1 METIDKSNICFIV
14 LARSHEGVAEKT
26 SELRKL
32 GVPFIIVC
40 GEKIDHPD
48 VIYRKK
54 KGKFDAIN
62 FAAKF
67 IDKNI
72 KIICL
77 NDVDTKIFKFEKAL
91 EAMRYSNAG
100 LIFCK
105 VKVDSGPQVQF
116 YSLMDQIRRYFPIT
130 SSGELMLI
138 RKKVFDEIL
147 PIPPCKTEDNYVS
160 LKVAELGYH
169 VSFCEDCWVETKRT
183 QTFEEEMQYKTR
195 TVTGLYQAL
204 SLTKGSPLV
213 RVFYLSLPFFA
224 PLLLVQGKRGG
235 AWTKGILQG
244 YTNFLRG
251 DKGGAF
257 EKIVVQSKY

>member
-1 METIDKSNICFIV
+1 METFDKSDIFFIV
-14 LARSHEGVAEKT
+14 SARTQEGVSEKAF
-26 SELRKL
+26 ELRKL
-32 GVPFIIVC
+32 GVPFIVIC
-40 GEKIDHPD
+40 GEKMNYPE
-48 VIYRKK
+48 VVYRQK

-72 KIICL
+72 KIVCL
-77 NDVDTKIFKFEKAL
+77 NDVDTKLFNFENAL
-91 EAMRYSNAG
+91 EAMCNSNAG
-100 LIFCK
+100 LVFCK

-116 YSLMDQIRRYFPIT
+116 YSLMDKIRRYVPIT

-138 RKKVFDEIL
+138 RKEVFDKIL

-160 LKVAELGYH
+160 FKAAELGYH

-183 QTFEEEMQYKTR
+183 QTLEEESQYKTR

-213 RVFYLSLPFFA
+213 RAFYLSLPLIT
-224 PLLLVQGKRGG
+224 PLLLLQGKRGG
-235 AWTKGILQG
+235 AWTKGIIQG

-257 EKIVVQSKY
+257 EKIAG